1 MFYVH
6 VAAVQ
11 LPGRAGEE
19 AAEGEADEV
28 YHKVAT
34 PQNMT
39 ATATVAKASIVAQQ
53 NRMAVKK
60 DSQQFNQTGNC
71 STSKYPGHCNSLMW
85 KFKEDLK
92 KGN

>member
-11 LPGRAGEE
+11 LPG
-19 AAEGEADEV
+19 AEGEADVV

-39 ATATVAKASIVAQQ
+39 ATATVAKASTVAEK
-53 NRMAVKK
+53 NRTAVKK
-60 DSQQFNQTGNC
+60 DSQQFAGNWLDEQIPWTLQQL
-71 STSKYPGHCNSLMW
+71 SV
-85 KFKEDLK
+85 EI
-92 KGN
+92 